1 MDTDSS
7 WSLILLDRL
16 QVALLDHLSLFA
28 VCGLDNSLDI
38 RARRLDARRSNGVL
52 RIPMRVRRPYAYILE
67 HNFADLPGSHL
78 GRCLKLLFV
87 VH

>member
-67 HNFADLPGSHL
+67 HTFAVLPGSHL
-78 GRCLKLLFV
+78 RRCSEWLFV
-87 VH
+87 VR